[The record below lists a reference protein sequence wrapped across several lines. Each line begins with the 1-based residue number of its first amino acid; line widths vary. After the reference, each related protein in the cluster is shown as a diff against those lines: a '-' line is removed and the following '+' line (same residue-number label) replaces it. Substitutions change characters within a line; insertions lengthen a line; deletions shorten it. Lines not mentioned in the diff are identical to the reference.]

1 MLPGSLLPPSP
12 ALTLH
17 PTALTHARAAHSLP
31 LPVPHVCASRS
42 LARSLS
48 HSRSLPGALAAE
60 DLTASP
66 DTREP
71 LYYWQVYSL
80 LGPDPLVAIVRR
92 FYEFVFD
99 DDEDPAFKEVRRGCR
114 WCWLLCE

>member
-1 MLPGSLLPPSP
+1 MCVHLDLSLAPSP
-12 ALTLH
+12 
-17 PTALTHARAAHSLP
+17 THALP
-31 LPVPHVCASRS
+31 L
-42 LARSLS
+42 
-48 HSRSLPGALAAE
+48 SRSLPGALAAE

-114 WCWLLCE
+114 WCWLLCECVRSWCVCGWV